1 MSKKLTLGIQ
11 SPEGQK
17 RVSILG
23 SSKLEELYK
32 EVQKAFGLPS
42 ATFLLTQ
49 DQRKELKIENS
60 KLRTVTQA
68 KLKHGDR
75 LFMHNSAALF
85 QSNGNSSSTTT
96 SPSVPSVIVVEDPLD
111 VELGKQTGQIAK
123 SKDRV
128 NCQHQGNSQCVHCI
142 PYDPFDPEYLKEQGI
157 KFMSFHSYLRMKS
170 GGLSKVRKKCYK
182 ICPEFKPSQWMQ
194 GKFAPL
200 RNMVC
205 RVVHSSRCEHAPY
218 PQVPKTPFITRF
230 WTFCSRASAASAS
243 QVL

>member
-23 SSKLEELYK
+23 SAKLEELYK

-42 ATFLLTQ
+42 ATFLLSQ

-85 QSNGNSSSTTT
+85 QSNGNSSSTT
-96 SPSVPSVIVVEDPLD
+96 SPPVPSVIVVEDPLD
-111 VELGKQTGQIAK
+111 IELGKQTGQIK
-123 SKDRV
+123 KTKGV
-128 NCQHQGNSQCVHCI
+128 GNCRCAIGGQSQCVHCI

-170 GGLSKVRKKCYK
+170 GGLSKV
-182 ICPEFKPSQWMQ
+182 
-194 GKFAPL
+194 
-200 RNMVC
+200 
-205 RVVHSSRCEHAPY
+205 
-218 PQVPKTPFITRF
+218 
-230 WTFCSRASAASAS
+230 
-243 QVL
+243 

>member
-17 RVSILG
+17 RVQILG
-23 SSKLEELYK
+23 TSKLEELYK

-42 ATFLLTQ
+42 ATFLLSQ

-75 LFMHNSAALF
+75 LFMHNSADLF
-85 QSNGNSSSTTT
+85 QSSSSSQNGNSSSSTT
-96 SPSVPSVIVVEDPLD
+96 SPPVPSVIVVEDPLD
-111 VELGKQTGQIAK
+111 VELGKQTGLIAK

-170 GGLSKVRKKCYK
+170 GGLSKVRKKK
-182 ICPEFKPSQWMQ
+182 
-194 GKFAPL
+194 
-200 RNMVC
+200 
-205 RVVHSSRCEHAPY
+205 
-218 PQVPKTPFITRF
+218 
-230 WTFCSRASAASAS
+230 
-243 QVL
+243 

>member
-17 RVSILG
+17 RVQILG

-42 ATFLLTQ
+42 ATFLLSQ

-75 LFMHNSAALF
+75 LFMHNSADLF
-85 QSNGNSSSTTT
+85 QSNGNSSSTT
-96 SPSVPSVIVVEDPLD
+96 SPPVPSVIVVEDQLD

-170 GGLSKVRKKCYK
+170 GGLSKVRKEVTNVQNDLQNTCRANLLP
-182 ICPEFKPSQWMQ
+182 CGTWCAGWCTVQ
-194 GKFAPL
+194 GVSTLHIL
-200 RNMVC
+200 RC
-205 RVVHSSRCEHAPY
+205 KLHDL
-218 PQVPKTPFITRF
+218 K
-230 WTFCSRASAASAS
+230 
-243 QVL
+243 L

>member
-23 SSKLEELYK
+23 SAKLEELYK

-42 ATFLLTQ
+42 TGFLLSQ

-85 QSNGNSSSTTT
+85 QSNGSSSSTT
-96 SPSVPSVIVVEDPLD
+96 SPSVPSVIVVEDPL
-111 VELGKQTGQIAK
+111 
-123 SKDRV
+123 
-128 NCQHQGNSQCVHCI
+128 
-142 PYDPFDPEYLKEQGI
+142 
-157 KFMSFHSYLRMKS
+157 
-170 GGLSKVRKKCYK
+170 
-182 ICPEFKPSQWMQ
+182 
-194 GKFAPL
+194 
-200 RNMVC
+200 
-205 RVVHSSRCEHAPY
+205 
-218 PQVPKTPFITRF
+218 
-230 WTFCSRASAASAS
+230 
-243 QVL
+243 

>member
-1 MSKKLTLGIQ
+1 MSKKITLGIQ

-42 ATFLLTQ
+42 TGFLLSQ

-75 LFMHNSAALF
+75 LFMHNSAELF
-85 QSNGNSSSTTT
+85 QSTNSNSSSTT

-111 VELGKQTGQIAK
+111 VELGKQTGK
-123 SKDRV
+123 LRFLDRRAQPV
-128 NCQHQGNSQCVHCI
+128 NIESHRS
-142 PYDPFDPEYLKEQGI
+142 FLLYLLLCSWSNRDDRKTI
-157 KFMSFHSYLRMKS
+157 RIYL
-170 GGLSKVRKKCYK
+170 
-182 ICPEFKPSQWMQ
+182 F
-194 GKFAPL
+194 
-200 RNMVC
+200 
-205 RVVHSSRCEHAPY
+205 
-218 PQVPKTPFITRF
+218 
-230 WTFCSRASAASAS
+230 
-243 QVL
+243 

>member
-1 MSKKLTLGIQ
+1 MSKKITLGIQ

-42 ATFLLTQ
+42 TGFLLSQ

-75 LFMHNSAALF
+75 LFMHNSAELF
-85 QSNGNSSSTTT
+85 QSTNSNSSSTT

-123 SKDRV
+123 AMGQVK
-128 NCQHQGNSQCVHCI
+128 NCQCQGNSQCVHCI
-142 PYDPFDPEYLKEQGI
+142 PYDPFDPEYLKDQGI

-170 GGLSKVRKKCYK
+170 GGLSKVRNEVIFVQNLQYIYRANLLPYGTWCVGWCIVHGVSILHIPRCKHNLK
-182 ICPEFKPSQWMQ
+182 ISPDTN
-194 GKFAPL
+194 A
-200 RNMVC
+200 
-205 RVVHSSRCEHAPY
+205 
-218 PQVPKTPFITRF
+218 I
-230 WTFCSRASAASAS
+230 
-243 QVL
+243 

>member
-17 RVSILG
+17 RVQILG
-23 SSKLEELYK
+23 TSKLEELYK

-42 ATFLLTQ
+42 ATFLLSQ

-75 LFMHNSAALF
+75 LFMHNSAELF

-170 GGLSKVRKKCYK
+170 GGLSKVRK
-182 ICPEFKPSQWMQ
+182 EVLQMS
-194 GKFAPL
+194 
-200 RNMVC
+200 RN
-205 RVVHSSRCEHAPY
+205 
-218 PQVPKTPFITRF
+218 
-230 WTFCSRASAASAS
+230 
-243 QVL
+243 